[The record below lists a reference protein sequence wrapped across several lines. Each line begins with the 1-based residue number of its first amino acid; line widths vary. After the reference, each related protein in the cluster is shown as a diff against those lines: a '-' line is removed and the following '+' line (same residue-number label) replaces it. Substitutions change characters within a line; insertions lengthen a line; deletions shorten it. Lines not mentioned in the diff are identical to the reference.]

1 MTLTEINTQ
10 HLLNAADQGNTAE
23 VQRLISISDLA
34 FNNEALRRASAH
46 GHVECVKMLIP
57 VSNPKHNDSSALQWA
72 SANGY
77 VACVKELI
85 PVSEPKAQNNEA
97 LVAAAFY
104 GHHECVD
111 LLFDVCNPEEALEE
125 LKMRIRV
132 GTTGRSYHSAYLEQ
146 KIYIQRVLEQRTV
159 LEKEVSAQQRPTN
172 PVKHRKI

>member
-1 MTLTEINTQ
+1 MSVSEINTQ
-10 HLLNAADQGNTAE
+10 HLLDASDQGNTAE
-23 VQRLISISDLA
+23 VQRLISISDPAL
-34 FNNEALRRASAH
+34 NNEALRRAAAH

-72 SANGY
+72 AANGY

-85 PVSEPKAQNNEA
+85 PVSEPKTHNNEA

-111 LLFDVCNPEEALEE
+111 LLFDVCNPEDALEE

-132 GTTGRSYHSAYLEQ
+132 GTTGRSYHSAYLEE
-146 KIYIQRVLEQRTV
+146 KIHIQRVLEQRTV
-159 LEKEVSAQQRPTN
+159 LEKEVSAQQLPTS
-172 PVKHRKI
+172 PVKHRRI